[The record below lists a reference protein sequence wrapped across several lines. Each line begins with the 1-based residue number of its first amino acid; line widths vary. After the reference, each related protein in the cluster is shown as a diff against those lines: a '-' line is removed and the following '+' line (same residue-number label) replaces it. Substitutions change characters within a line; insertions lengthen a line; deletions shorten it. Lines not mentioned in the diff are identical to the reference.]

1 MLPIRTTAELRDF
14 RRQERPELR
23 VLDVSGQVI
32 SCDKTQLILE
42 DETGRAE
49 IICSEPG
56 ITPGQLVQIQG
67 LARMNNSL
75 RPWDYPEKVSVLGEK
90 PVPPPVFIRLEE
102 IDAVRDDLRIL
113 QTEGTVLSVVDDEID
128 LRFKILLL
136 KDATET
142 LLVFYKLTSG
152 NGKVEELVGARIHVT
167 GQFFRH
173 INGCR
178 YYSQPSLVG
187 NRISVIT
194 PPNTDPFDVPEL
206 KGRSDQT
213 IREIARMDKRKVSG
227 RVLATWDGNRV
238 MIQGPARKKFFAR
251 LKKGTALPS
260 PDDTITILGLPDAD
274 AFNITLEDAIWKPS
288 TQFPDSAAEK
298 PSDITPQKI
307 LHTDTAER
315 FNPETSY
322 QGSLIRL
329 RGTLIALPAPEIGN
343 NHLIL
348 DCDGYNLPVE
358 VSLPSECISRLI
370 VGSQLRVTGR
380 CLLEST
386 KRTSY
391 DIFPQITS
399 LSVITRSPGDIEVLS
414 TPPWW
419 TPARLL
425 GVIAAL
431 LAALVG
437 IATWNRSLKRLVQK
451 RGEELSRAEVAKVSS
466 ELRVGE
472 RTRLAVELHD
482 GLSQNLTGVGMKIK
496 AAQNCGKDDPE
507 AMLRHLAIADRA
519 LQSCRNE
526 LRNSLWDLRN
536 ESLEDEDLNHAIERT
551 LLPHVENVELSVR
564 VNIPRER
571 LTDSTA
577 HAFLKIIR
585 ELALNAIR
593 HGHATAVKVAGALED
608 GRLYFS
614 VRDNGAGF
622 DPDVCPGVTA
632 GHFGIQGIRE
642 RLDRFNGQLV
652 YERLPAGGMRATV
665 SMNIPTQ
672 ENLP

>member
-1 MLPIRTTAELRDF
+1 MRAFWEGYTPEYRVFDITGLVYTANLRNPLATIQDSCGRIEIRHPSFGRLNEGDVVRITGIAHLSENLGHGERIEKLELLGKTSVPSAVRVRLENLNEKRDDLK
-14 RRQERPELR
+14 RIITQ
-23 VLDVSGQVI
+23 GTVI
-32 SCDKTQLILE
+32 SCL
-42 DETGRAE
+42 
-49 IICSEPG
+49 
-56 ITPGQLVQIQG
+56 
-67 LARMNNSL
+67 
-75 RPWDYPEKVSVLGEK
+75 
-90 PVPPPVFIRLEE
+90 
-102 IDAVRDDLRIL
+102 
-113 QTEGTVLSVVDDEID
+113 DDEID
-128 LRFKILLL
+128 SRYQIVIV
-136 KDATET
+136 KDGAVTIPVYIRRASAITIPRIAGTRIEISGIYCRNIEGMRKYAQPAIVSKATD
-142 LLVFYKLTSG
+142 
-152 NGKVEELVGARIHVT
+152 
-167 GQFFRH
+167 
-173 INGCR
+173 
-178 YYSQPSLVG
+178 
-187 NRISVIT
+187 ISALA
-194 PPNTDPFDVPEL
+194 PPADPFDVPRYRNHALKTQKEL
-206 KGRSDQT
+206 AQMNRC
-213 IREIARMDKRKVSG
+213 RMDG
-227 RVLATWDGNRV
+227 TVLAVWGQNRV
-238 MIQGPARKKFFAR
+238 MFRTDLNEVSFA
-251 LKKGTALPS
+251 LLAKGTPLPNCGKA
-260 PDDTITILGLPDAD
+260 ITVSGYPGVDF
-274 AFNITLEDAIWKPS
+274 FNITLEDAVWK
-288 TQFPDSAAEK
+288 DSATAISDNGEAAFDIA
-298 PSDITPQKI
+298 PSDILKPDRNGRLNIDI
-307 LHTDTAER
+307 L
-315 FNPETSY
+315 S
-322 QGSLIRL
+322 QGRL
-329 RGTLIALPAPEIGN
+329 VRLCGLLRALPRQDDPNGKTTI
-343 NHLIL
+343 
-348 DCDGYNLPVE
+348 DCNGHVLSVICAD
-358 VSLPSECISRLI
+358 PSHMAQLV
-370 VGSQLRVTGR
+370 VGSELRVTGR

-399 LSVITRSPGDIEVLS
+399 LSVITRSPGDIEILS

-437 IATWNRSLKRLVQK
+437 IAVWNRFLNRLVQK

-571 LTDSTA
+571 LTDSTT

-585 ELALNAIR
+585 ELSLNAIR

-608 GRLYFS
+608 GRLSFS

-622 DPDVCPGVTA
+622 DPDACPGVTA

-652 YERLPAGGMRATV
+652 YERLPTGGMHATV
-665 SMNIPTQ
+665 SMNIPIQ